1 MVAGAV
7 AMMLVLFFTRG
18 RLAGKQSG
26 LTALSAPLHTGVTVQ
41 VSGDVVHPGIYE
53 VIDKKMTIDVI
64 KMAIPRCVEPA
75 ITDDSLLSARL
86 HAGDALQITCKA
98 KNDKAL
104 VTHSRIQS
112 SQSLTLG
119 IPLDLNK
126 ISEADLV
133 LLPGIGPAM
142 ARRIIEYRHKNG
154 GYSSLEELL
163 QVDGIG
169 EKKFQQLSHYLTI
182 RY

>member
-7 AMMLVLFFTRG
+7 AMMLVLFFTKG
-18 RLAGKQSG
+18 RLTGKQAG
-26 LTALSAPLHTGVTVQ
+26 LTALSTPLHTGVTVQ
-41 VSGDVVHPGIYE
+41 VSGDVLHPGIYE
-53 VIDKKMTIDVI
+53 VSDKNMTLGVI
-64 KMAIPRCVEPA
+64 QMAIPLCGELVISDYP
-75 ITDDSLLSARL
+75 LLSTRL
-86 HAGDALQITCKA
+86 HTGDAFQITCKS
-98 KNDKAL
+98 KKDKAL
-104 VTHSRIQS
+104 VTRSSIES

-142 ARRIIEYRHKNG
+142 AHRIAEYRHKNG
-154 GYSSLEELL
+154 GYRSLEELL
-163 QVDGIG
+163 LVDGIG
-169 EKKFQQLSHYLTI
+169 EKKFKQLSNCLNI

>member
-1 MVAGAV
+1 MVSAAV
-7 AMMLVLFFTRG
+7 AMMLVLFLNKG
-18 RLAGKQSG
+18 RLTGKQAG

-53 VIDKKMTIDVI
+53 LSDKNMTFSVI
-64 KMAIPRCVEPA
+64 KMATPVCGELA
-75 ITDDSLLSARL
+75 ISDYPLLSARL
-86 HAGDALQITCKA
+86 YTGDTLHITCKSRE
-98 KNDKAL
+98 DKAL
-104 VTHSRIQS
+104 VACSRMQS

-126 ISEADLV
+126 TSEADLV
-133 LLPGIGPAM
+133 LVPGIGPAM
-142 ARRIIEYRHKNG
+142 ARRITEYRHKNG

-163 QVDGIG
+163 QVEGIG
-169 EKKFQQLSHYLTI
+169 EKKFQNLLHYLTI